1 MFNKIVV
8 LGAGNV
14 ASHLA
19 RAFSGVGHEVAVW
32 NRSETALEPIAAEL
46 ACLCTTDMHAL
57 PKDADAYIISV
68 KDDAVDSV
76 AEQLAHTLGKT
87 KATVAHTAGS
97 LPKSLLDKHFKNA
110 GVLYPMQ
117 TFSRDKALDYKEIPF
132 FVEEQGDVLRLLALT
147 VSEHVFSLTSEQRK
161 VLHLASVFACNFANH
176 CYTIAEDILK
186 QIDIPF
192 SALLPLIKE
201 TTQKVG
207 VLSPREAQTGPAVR
221 EDTTILSRQTAL
233 LDSRPD
239 LRDIYIRM
247 SESIIDYKNS
257 LNCKP

>member
-1 MFNKIVV
+1 MNIVI
-8 LGAGNV
+8 LGSGNV

-19 RAFSGVGHEVAVW
+19 RAFCGASHKVAVW
-32 NRSETALEPIAAEL
+32 NRSETALKQIAYEL
-46 ACLCTTDMHAL
+46 ACPCTTDMGTL

-97 LPKSLLDKHFKNA
+97 LPKSLLDKHFEHG

-117 TFSRDKALDYKEIPF
+117 TFSRDKALDYSKIHF
-132 FVEEQGDVLRLLALT
+132 FVEEQGDVLKSLALT

-176 CYTIAEDILK
+176 CYTIAEDILR

-192 SALLPLIKE
+192 STLLPLINE
-201 TTQKVG
+201 TTSKLE

-221 EDTTILSRQTAL
+221 EDDTVLGSQIHL
-233 LDSRPD
+233 LDTRPD

-247 SESIIDYKNS
+247 SNSIINYK
-257 LNCKP
+257 

>member
-1 MFNKIVV
+1 MKIVI

-19 RAFSGVGHEVAVW
+19 RAFSRADHDVTMW
-32 NRSETALEPIAAEL
+32 NRSEGSLKLIADEL
-46 ACLCTTDMHAL
+46 NCPCTTDMDAL
-57 PKDADAYIISV
+57 PKDADVYIISV

-87 KATVAHTAGS
+87 KAAVAHTAGS
-97 LPKSLLDKHFKNA
+97 LPKSLLDERFEYG

-117 TFSRDKALDYKEIPF
+117 TFSRDKELDYKEIPF
-132 FVEEQGDVLRLLALT
+132 FIEEHSDVLKRLALT
-147 VSEHVFSLTSEQRK
+147 VSEHVYSLTSEQRK

-176 CYTIAEDILK
+176 CYMIAEDILK

-192 SALLPLIKE
+192 AALLPLINE
-201 TTQKVG
+201 TTSKINA
-207 VLSPREAQTGPAVR
+207 LSPRDAQTGPAVR
-221 EDTTILSRQTAL
+221 EDDTVLGRQIHL

-247 SESIIDYKNS
+247 SNSIINYKLGVMN
-257 LNCKP
+257 

>member
-1 MFNKIVV
+1 MKIVI

-19 RAFSGVGHEVAVW
+19 RAFSGAGHKVAVW
-32 NRSETALEPIAAEL
+32 NRSESSLKLIAGEL
-46 ACLCTTDMHAL
+46 GCPCTTDMEAL

-68 KDDAVDSV
+68 RDDAVDSV

-97 LPKSLLDKHFKNA
+97 LPKSLLDERFEHG

-132 FVEEQGDVLRLLALT
+132 FVEEQGDVLKWLALT

-161 VLHLASVFACNFANH
+161 VLHLASVFACNFSNH

-192 SALLPLIKE
+192 AVLLPLIKE
-201 TTQKVG
+201 TTQKASI
-207 VLSPREAQTGPAVR
+207 LSPREAQTGPAVR
-221 EDTTILSRQTAL
+221 EDETVLGSQIDL

-247 SESIIDYKNS
+247 SNSIIKYKE
-257 LNCKP
+257 